1 MSVIR
6 DGGEQPVHKVE
17 CAGSMVIGTATSFLA
32 LVIPVGAATI
42 VLFKIPVAGMDIGD
56 PIRITM
62 LAVVLVVPA
71 GVAAIVRKIIGM
83 IAAGMEHGINRKIT
97 VPAVVTVNPTGE
109 AAIVRK
115 INRMLVVGMDFG
127 LNRTVQV
134 ALVPVKMVGA
144 AVIAQNHPGRP
155 VSITGY
161 GMQIQAISMADSV
174 IVMMVTPVRIV
185 RLLIKNR
192 NRCLKKGDPWVAFRM
207 FYYKFW

>member
-83 IAAGMEHGINRKIT
+83 IVAGMDIGSNRETT
-97 VPAVVTVNPTGE
+97 VPAGVGVLAAGV
-109 AAIVRK
+109 AAIVPMAVQGR
-115 INRMLVVGMDFG
+115 VVVI
-127 LNRTVQV
+127 TV
-134 ALVPVKMVGA
+134 
-144 AVIAQNHPGRP
+144 I
-155 VSITGY
+155 
-161 GMQIQAISMADSV
+161 
-174 IVMMVTPVRIV
+174 
-185 RLLIKNR
+185 
-192 NRCLKKGDPWVAFRM
+192 
-207 FYYKFW
+207 